1 MVLMTCSTIGYAVN
15 NTAQVDAVMNS
26 VINVV
31 INSAMNLVINAYP
44 QYKHSAFRS
53 RLNNMPHEHVITF

>member
-1 MVLMTCSTIGYAVN
+1 MTYSTIGYAVN
-15 NTAQVDAVMNS
+15 NTAQVAVL
-26 VINVV
+26 INVV
-31 INSAMNLVINAYP
+31 MSSVMNLVINAYP